1 MKNKLSN
8 KLSLVVLS
16 ALISCVYASSTLA
29 GECDVSV
36 EGTANMAF
44 SVKEIA
50 VPKTCKE
57 VSITLKNSG
66 TLAKKIMGHN
76 LVITKTADMKGVVV
90 DGMAAG
96 LDKNYLKPNDKR
108 VIAYTKVLD
117 AGESATIKFKTNNLK
132 PTEAYSFF
140 CSFPGHSTM
149 MKGAF
154 KLI

>member
-96 LDKNYLKPNDKR
+96 LDKNISSLT
-108 VIAYTKVLD
+108 ISVLLH
-117 AGESATIKFKTNNLK
+117 IQKF
-132 PTEAYSFF
+132 
-140 CSFPGHSTM
+140 
-149 MKGAF
+149 
-154 KLI
+154 